1 MMMRH
6 QLFGFAML
14 SAVAAG
20 LLVLLSGCD
29 REHLARYGPFHVTTD
44 STVWFD
50 GGMGSRVDRQFN
62 RLLDK
67 HPHVKTVT
75 FSDHCPG
82 SNDDESLYVAARRM
96 RQEGIRTVLNGES
109 VVESGAVDLFLSG
122 ASRRIATGAKIGVH
136 SWSFNWG
143 NDGVDLPADD
153 PEHDMYLDFYGEM
166 FDDAALGEEFYW
178 FTLNAA
184 SGDDIHYMTAEEI
197 AYFQMSTE

>member
-1 MMMRH
+1 MIRNPF
-6 QLFGFAML
+6 LCFVVLIGGAVCL
-14 SAVAAG
+14 S
-20 LLVLLSGCD
+20 VLLSGCS

-62 RLLDK
+62 RLLEN
-67 HPHVKTVT
+67 HPEVKTIT

-82 SNDDESLYVAARRM
+82 SNDDESLYVAARRL

-122 ASRRIATGAKIGVH
+122 VAREIASGAKIGVH

-143 NDGVDLPADD
+143 NDGADLPADD

-184 SGDDIHYMTAEEI
+184 SGDEIHYMTAEEI
-197 AYFQMSTE
+197 AHFQMSTE

>member
-1 MMMRH
+1 MIRH
-6 QLFGFAML
+6 QFLCFVML
-14 SAVAAG
+14 TAEAVC
-20 LLVLLSGCD
+20 LSVLLSGCN

-50 GGMGSRVDRQFN
+50 GGMGSRVDRQFD
-62 RLLDK
+62 RLLDNY
-67 HPHVKTVT
+67 PHVKTIT

-82 SNDDESLYVAARRM
+82 SNDDESLYIAARRL
-96 RQEGIRTVLNGES
+96 RQEGIRTVLNDES

-122 ASRRIATGAKIGVH
+122 FARDIEAGAKIGVH

-166 FDDAALGEEFYW
+166 FDDAALGEAFYW

-184 SGDDIHYMTAEEI
+184 SSEDIHYMTAEEI
-197 AYFQMSTE
+197 DYFQMSSQ

>member
-1 MMMRH
+1 MMRH
-6 QLFGFAML
+6 PFLCFVVLIGGAVCL
-14 SAVAAG
+14 S
-20 LLVLLSGCD
+20 VLLSGCN
-29 REHLARYGPFHVTTD
+29 REHLARYGPFHVATD

-50 GGMGSRVDRQFN
+50 GGMGSRVDRQFD
-62 RLLDK
+62 RLLENY
-67 HPHVKTVT
+67 PHVKTIT

-82 SNDDESLYVAARRM
+82 SNDDESLYVAARRL

-122 ASRRIATGAKIGVH
+122 FDREIEGGAKIGVH

-143 NDGVDLPADD
+143 NDGADLPTND

-166 FDDAALGEEFYW
+166 FDDVALGEEFYW

-184 SGDDIHYMTAEEI
+184 SGDEIHYMTAEEI
-197 AYFQMSTE
+197 DYFQMSSE

>member
-1 MMMRH
+1 MMRH
-6 QLFGFAML
+6 PFLCFVVPIGGAVCL
-14 SAVAAG
+14 S
-20 LLVLLSGCD
+20 VLLSGCNQ
-29 REHLARYGPFHVTTD
+29 EHLARYGPFHVTTD

-62 RLLDK
+62 RLLDN
-67 HPHVKTVT
+67 HPDVKTIT

-82 SNDDESLYVAARRM
+82 SNDDESLYVAARRL

-122 ASRRIATGAKIGVH
+122 FARDIEVGAKIGVH

-143 NDGVDLPADD
+143 NDGADLPADD
-153 PEHDMYLDFYGEM
+153 SEHDMYLDFYGEM

-197 AYFQMSTE
+197 DYFQMSSE